1 MIMNRNKKGIILAGG
16 LGRRL
21 YPVTNGI
28 SKHLIPLYDKPMIYY
43 PLSSLMLAGVREI
56 LIVTKKI
63 DFPSFYALLANGNQ
77 FGINITYEVQDKPL
91 GIPHAFLLAG
101 KFIGNDPVILILG
114 DNFFHG
120 SELISKLQ
128 KAYTSNGAKIFVH
141 AVKKPE
147 RYAVAE
153 FDGSEITRIIEK
165 PKKPLSKYA
174 VTGIY
179 FFDNTVLS
187 RAKECKYSERGELEI
202 VDVLNSYLF
211 EGKLQTEFLGR
222 GNSWIDA
229 GTWEAFY
236 EATTF
241 IKTLENRQGQKIGC
255 PEEIAFRNRWIGIKE
270 LISSANKLPEIE
282 YRKYLFDLSKE
293 VN

>member
-1 MIMNRNKKGIILAGG
+1 MINKNKKGIILAGG
-16 LGRRL
+16 LGSRL
-21 YPVTNGI
+21 YPVTNGV

-63 DFPSFYALLANGNQ
+63 DFPSFYALLANGKQ

-91 GIPHAFLLAG
+91 GIPHAFLLAE

-141 AVKKPE
+141 AVKEPE

-153 FDGSEITRIIEK
+153 FDGSEIKRIIEK

-255 PEEIAFRNRWIGIKE
+255 PEEIAFRNKWIGIKE